1 MMKSTIRKDE
11 YEQIYRLLD
20 AVSPLPY
27 DCGTLCG
34 AVCCGTEDLRW
45 KENPE
50 FPSAQGSKDERTK
63 ESEAEH
69 LKGELPWQNPVLQEN
84 TPPGNG
90 PEEPEMGIYLLPGE
104 EKLHSRQDSWLSW
117 SEERAE
123 DFAFPESWTGKVY
136 FVRCKTPPECPRD
149 KRPIQ
154 CRTFPLLPHF
164 MEDGHLVM
172 ILNDLELPYH
182 CPLIEKD
189 MELEPDFLEVTWRC
203 WARLVEDPLIHDLV
217 RMDSEERY
225 EEGGELVLVYDPRGL
240 EQYEEQ

>member
-1 MMKSTIRKDE
+1 MMKSTIRKSE
-11 YEQIYRLLD
+11 YLEIYRRLD
-20 AVSPLPY
+20 RVSPLSF

-34 AVCCGTEDLRW
+34 AACCGTTE
-45 KENPE
+45 ETV
-50 FPSAQGSKDERTK
+50 Q
-63 ESEAEH
+63 ES
-69 LKGELPWQNPVLQEN
+69 GFD
-84 TPPGNG
+84 
-90 PEEPEMGIYLLPGE
+90 MGIYLLPGE
-104 EKLHSRQDSWLSW
+104 EKLHNKKDDWLVW

-123 DFAFPESWTGKVY
+123 DYEFPESWKGNVF
-136 FVRCKTPPECPRD
+136 FVRCKTPPECPRE